1 MNQYY
6 QKDLYA
12 ILGIAPDSD
21 EVQIKAAYRKQA
33 RIWHPDVNDNSQES
47 IIKFKEITEAY
58 EVLTDSHKRSQYDI
72 VKGFNIKRETSYSY
86 K

>member
-12 ILGIAPDSD
+12 ILGVEPDAD
-21 EVQIKAAYRKQA
+21 EVTIKSAYRKQA

-47 IIKFKEITEAY
+47 IVRFKEITEAY
-58 EVLTDSHKRSQYDI
+58 EVLTDSHKRSKYDI
-72 VKGFNIKRETSYSY
+72 LKGINFKKESS
-86 K
+86 

>member
-12 ILGIAPDSD
+12 ILGVSPDCD
-21 EVQIKAAYRKQA
+21 EAKIKSAYRKQA

-47 IIKFKEITEAY
+47 IVRFKEITEAY
-58 EVLTDSHKRSQYDI
+58 EILCDCLLYTSPSPRDTERS
-72 VKGFNIKRETSYSY
+72 RMPSSA
-86 K
+86 